1 MTPPNPLIERAPHLG
16 DQPSSPAPRL
26 ADLLAANLRAIS
38 VGAAPDLELLLGG
51 LSLRVSRAESVE
63 AIGVYAAAPLDLI
76 ILDAAR
82 WTASDWRQAR
92 DTFGIGGVPMV
103 LLEREGR
110 DDAQDYAPL
119 LSVRRPLDRGALER
133 ALAVMIEQ
141 IRLRRMVEC
150 SGLMFDSTAA
160 WLIDAALPSA
170 PLVWVSP
177 AFERQI
183 GYGPT
188 ELLGKGVDALAG
200 AQTDPQDLQ
209 ALVTASRERRA
220 VRLNL
225 LVYRADGSAIWG
237 NVALDPIHD
246 SAGQVRWLLGSL
258 RDTTAERPD
267 TMGFFVSLLEDL
279 PSGVLTAD
287 RNGKVTFISKNGLRT
302 LSEAEELLDWRG
314 RPMAEVLQLPPEV
327 NPTRQHNRFSY
338 RYRRPDGRTLELG
351 VGLSCAPGVH
361 PDIHWF
367 AMFRDLTANREEE
380 LATQRMQRLAAIG
393 TMVAG
398 FAHEVRNP
406 VSAMR
411 SLIEG
416 LEEAPSLEDPEFNFL
431 PRLMRHLDRIERLVQ
446 RSLKFGRPVEPM
458 RTLTTCGTIVGLALE
473 DVRSRTREL
482 ELRISHRQ
490 ADGLPQLMVDE
501 GMLVQALGAILNNA
515 IDVSAGG
522 AAVIEITSDRYQT
535 VGGDRGVAISVQDQ
549 GPGIPN
555 HVIGHIFDPFYTTK
569 ADGTGLG
576 LSIAQRLVHDN
587 GGRLGVSST
596 PGAGTTFTIYLP
608 TKAAAKHP

>member
-1 MTPPNPLIERAPHLG
+1 MRPTELFSERAPLPG
-16 DQPSSPAPRL
+16 NYPPSPAPRL
-26 ADLLAANLRAIS
+26 ADLLGSNLRAIS
-38 VGAAPDLELLLGG
+38 VGAAPDLEDLLNG

-92 DTFGIGGVPMV
+92 ENLGIGGVPLL
-103 LLEREGR
+103 LLEGEG
-110 DDAQDYAPL
+110 ACNVEDYAPL

-133 ALAVMIEQ
+133 TLAVMVEQ
-141 IRLRRMVEC
+141 IRLRRMNDC
-150 SGLMFDSTAA
+150 SALMFDSTAA
-160 WLIDAALPSA
+160 WLIDASLPGA
-170 PLVWVSP
+170 PLVWIS
-177 AFERQI
+177 AALERQL
-183 GYGPT
+183 GYGST
-188 ELLGKGVDALAG
+188 DLLGKSVRTLAG
-200 AQTDPQDLQ
+200 AETDPVTLE
-209 ALVTASRERRA
+209 ALVNACRERRA
-220 VRLNL
+220 TRLNL
-225 LVYRADGSAIWG
+225 LLYRADGSAIWG
-237 NVALDPIHD
+237 NVALDPVHD
-246 SAGQVRWLLGSL
+246 GAGQVRWLLGSL
-258 RDTTAERPD
+258 RATTDERPD

-302 LSEAEELLDWRG
+302 LSDADGQFDWRG
-314 RPMAEVLQLPPEV
+314 RPMAEVLGLPPEV

-338 RYRRPDGRTLELG
+338 RYRRPDGRALELG

-361 PDIHWF
+361 PEIHWF

-416 LEEAPSLEDPEFNFL
+416 LEDDPSVADPDFNFL

-446 RSLKFGRPVEPM
+446 RSLKFGRPVQPV
-458 RTLTTCGTIVGLALE
+458 RAVTTCGTIVGLALE

-482 ELRISHRQ
+482 ALEISHRE

-515 IDVSAGG
+515 IDVSARG
-522 AAVIEITSDRYQT
+522 APGVEITSERYQT
-535 VGGDRGVAISVQDQ
+535 VGGDRGVAISVQDF

-587 GGRLGVSST
+587 GGRLGVTST
-596 PGAGTTFTIYLP
+596 PGVGTVFTIYLP
-608 TKAAAKHP
+608 IGATAKDP